1 MKLLDHL
8 IEMRQDIIKVIGT
21 VADSNGGLCWD
32 NTRPNSTTRSILQD
46 LTDRHLAT
54 SEKFGIYQ
62 VTRHCDCPNDS
73 HTGDAIGVGKHGIR
87 NWQDQ
92 NYIWTGEQTFQG
104 YRVAPCPC
112 TLNASASKHWVI
124 DELVIRKHGATKR
137 HKALVNAL
145 GDVFQ
150 AVHNA
155 GDNKP
160 RSAIR
165 EWLLKAVLQ
174 LNDAITP
181 QTVDEYI
188 ATRNK
193 RPEQASSESP
203 AS

>member
-21 VADSNGGLCWD
+21 VADSNGGLWWD
-32 NTRPNSTTRSILQD
+32 DTRPNSTTRSILQD

-54 SEKFGIYQ
+54 SEKFGIYV
-62 VTRHCDCPNDS
+62 VTRHSGCQNAA
-73 HTGDAIGVGKHGIR
+73 HTDYAIGLGKHGIKK
-87 NWQDQ
+87 WQDN
-92 NYIWTGEQTFQG
+92 NYIWTDEQIFQG
-104 YRVAPCPC
+104 DRLAPCPC
-112 TLNASASKHWVI
+112 TVGAKASKHHVI

-188 ATRNK
+188 ATRNTL
-193 RPEQASSESP
+193 REQAGSESP